1 MSIICYSTE
10 KKDLIRKSLMNNNI
24 YCGFVHGKSNDD
36 SIQKSFIKTRIHL
49 LSKSDETITLADI
62 YYVTNNT
69 TTFFTYNPFK
79 SEKVTEIQDVV
90 ENYYYY
96 CEKML
101 FMKQYCH
108 KNELI
113 LHNMIDFSED
123 NKKQSKDNE
132 SSKVT
137 KEYFGEFILFI
148 FGILLTKYERNIQIL
163 DIENNVFESRE
174 FLYWIRR
181 YFPSLRR
188 IHMNSDFIP
197 TDELYEIHNYLSSI
211 EVELVT
217 NRKLSEVT
225 YPNSIVPK
233 NHTQLPLDF
242 FYYMDD
248 EHTLEPEVQFTS
260 NCYTENDDI
269 ISFVFFFH
277 SLYENNMSSVYEC
290 YSKTAIMTIL
300 TDNSSPGTLLH
311 FLSQFNKSVQ
321 GVYNIYDFCTTVFK
335 EKVVFKVNFVKYTS
349 LYRGLFAATV
359 YGKLL
364 IHGEVLSFVRTLN
377 IGLSQNVIK
386 VVNDHL
392 YIKN

>member
-1 MSIICYSTE
+1 MNIICYSTE
-10 KKDLIRKSLMNNNI
+10 KKDIKKSLMNNNI
-24 YCGFVHGKSNDD
+24 YCKVQSIKPNDD
-36 SIQKSFIKTRIHL
+36 SEQKGIPKTSIHL
-49 LSKSDETITLADI
+49 ISDLVDTITLADI
-62 YYVTNNT
+62 YDVTNNT
-69 TTFFTYNPFK
+69 TTFFTYNPFNPDYN
-79 SEKVTEIQDVV
+79 VTIIYSIVGK
-90 ENYYYY
+90 YYRK

-101 FMKQYCH
+101 FEKCCCH

-113 LHNMIDFSED
+113 LYNIIDISEND
-123 NKKQSKDNE
+123 ESQAKDKEN
-132 SSKVT
+132 SKVT
-137 KEYFGEFILFI
+137 NGYFGEFILFI

-181 YFPSLRR
+181 YFPSLKR

-197 TDELYEIHNYLSSI
+197 TDELHEIHNYLSSI

-248 EHTLEPEVQFTS
+248 EQTLEPEVQFTS